1 MTKLNK
7 KGFNLTE
14 VPQLVIVLLVIG
26 IVLGV
31 GATVLTQIQGTQ
43 TSATTTRFYENS
55 TFKANNVTAVD
66 FTPSVLSTDAS
77 GKTYFVASSCTS
89 VLLTNT
95 SNVAVTSHFTVV
107 GCTALL
113 KDAGSEY
120 NATNIKANFTYSHNV
135 YANDYNISQ
144 EGLEG
149 QTDLSE
155 WQTTWVVIVAAAV
168 ILGIIYRYLFM

>member
-1 MTKLNK
+1 MKKLSK

-14 VPQLVIVLLVIG
+14 VPQLIIVLLVIA

-43 TSATTTRFYENS
+43 T
-55 TFKANNVTAVD
+55 
-66 FTPSVLSTDAS
+66 
-77 GKTYFVASSCTS
+77 
-89 VLLTNT
+89 TNGR
-95 SNVAVTSHFTVV
+95 A
-107 GCTALL
+107 
-113 KDAGSEY
+113 
-120 NATNIKANFTYSHNV
+120 
-135 YANDYNISQ
+135 YNITQ

-155 WQTTWVVIVAAAV
+155 WQTTWVVIFAAAV

>member
-1 MTKLNK
+1 MKKLSK

-14 VPQLVIVLLVIG
+14 VPQLVIVLLVIA

-43 TSATTTRFYENS
+43 TSGGRA
-55 TFKANNVTAVD
+55 
-66 FTPSVLSTDAS
+66 
-77 GKTYFVASSCTS
+77 
-89 VLLTNT
+89 
-95 SNVAVTSHFTVV
+95 
-107 GCTALL
+107 
-113 KDAGSEY
+113 
-120 NATNIKANFTYSHNV
+120 
-135 YANDYNISQ
+135 YNITQ